1 MCPRSGCLSDGL
13 QCSATLTITG
23 SGDPLVDLSSSFL
36 SAAFLLLLVLDPFG
50 NIPIVAALLRGV
62 SPARRWRVVLREC
75 VIAYVVLTLFL
86 FFGQRLMSFLQ
97 LSEVSLGI
105 SGGVVLFLIALRMIF
120 PPPGGS
126 VFGETTGGAEP
137 FIVPLAV
144 PAIAGP
150 SAMAMVMLLVS
161 REPHRLLDW
170 FGAMTLAMVA
180 VTAVLLASGR
190 LIDLLGERV
199 LTALERLM
207 GLILSDLAI
216 EMLLRGI
223 SGFVKTFA

>member
-1 MCPRSGCLSDGL
+1 VRPRSGCLPDGF
-13 QCSATLTITG
+13 QCPSALTYSETRNSI
-23 SGDPLVDLSSSFL
+23 VDLSSSFL

-50 NIPIVAALLRGV
+50 NIPIVAGLLRSV
-62 SPARRWRVVLREC
+62 SPARRWRVILREC
-75 VIAYVVLTLFL
+75 VIAYVALTLFL
-86 FFGQRLMSFLQ
+86 FFGQRMMSFLQ

-120 PPPGGS
+120 PPPGGN
-126 VFGETTGGAEP
+126 VFGESTDGAEP

-180 VTAVLLASGR
+180 STVILLASGR
-190 LIDLLGERV
+190 LIDVLGERV

-207 GLILSDLAI
+207 GLILSALAI

-223 SGFVKTFA
+223 SGFVKTFN

>member
-1 MCPRSGCLSDGL
+1 MELS
-13 QCSATLTITG
+13 A
-23 SGDPLVDLSSSFL
+23 SFL

-62 SPARRWRVVLREC
+62 TPARRWRVVLREC
-75 VIAYVVLTLFL
+75 LMAYVVLTIFL
-86 FFGQRLMSFLQ
+86 FFGQRVMSFLQ

-126 VFGETTGGAEP
+126 VFGDTPGGAEP

-161 REPHRLLDW
+161 REPDRLFEW
-170 FGAMTLAMVA
+170 FGAMSLAMA
-180 VTAVLLASGR
+180 VSTAVLVASGK
-190 LIDLLGERV
+190 LIHVLG
-199 LTALERLM
+199 
-207 GLILSDLAI
+207 
-216 EMLLRGI
+216 
-223 SGFVKTFA
+223 

>member
-1 MCPRSGCLSDGL
+1 ME
-13 QCSATLTITG
+13 
-23 SGDPLVDLSSSFL
+23 LSSSFL

-62 SPARRWRVVLREC
+62 PPARRWRVVLREC
-75 VIAYVVLTLFL
+75 LIAYAILTLFL
-86 FFGQRLMSFLQ
+86 FFGQRVMSFLQ

-126 VFGETTGGAEP
+126 VFGDTPGGAEP

-161 REPHRLLDW
+161 REPHRLMDW
-170 FGAMTLAMVA
+170 FGAMSVAMLAS
-180 VTAVLLASGR
+180 TAVLLASGK
-190 LIDLLGERV
+190 LIDVLGERV
-199 LTALERLM
+199 LTAMERLM
-207 GLILSDLAI
+207 GLILSALAI
-216 EMLLRGI
+216 EMLMRGI
-223 SGFVKTFA
+223 TGFVKTFA